1 MGTEEK
7 EQGQHVADGRCAL
20 RSDKERK
27 NVVAFMGPWA
37 VTVCGRGWNG
47 TRGEQRRGRGRAGG
61 REGVGG
67 GRGRGQGRAGGGG
80 GGRRGVAGGRG
91 GSWGRGGWGR
101 AGEGGGGGE
110 DGRKR
115 RWRRLKAEQEVATQA
130 VTHGPGRGGR
140 SPPASPIAGPAG
152 GTALSHPRSPARALD
167 PLRGRKQ
174 VEFTGR
180 GPEGPALLAMG
191 PHLQARHPS
200 QPRAPQGQAFRLEQR
215 AVSPASPHS
224 CWHLWGSHLGAEAGR
239 PRLEPAARVTQGDDS
254 ALL

>member
-7 EQGQHVADGRCAL
+7 EQGQHMADGRCAL
-20 RSDKERK
+20 GSDKERK

-37 VTVCGRGWNG
+37 VVVCGRGWNG
-47 TRGEQRRGRGRAGG
+47 TRGEQRRERGR
-61 REGVGG
+61 V
-67 GRGRGQGRAGGGG
+67 
-80 GGRRGVAGGRG
+80 GGRRGGRG
-91 GSWGRGGWGR
+91 GSWGRGGRGR
-101 AGEGGGGGE
+101 AGEGGGG
-110 DGRKR
+110 KR
-115 RWRRLKAEQEVATQA
+115 RRRRLKAEQEVAAQA

-140 SPPASPIAGPAG
+140 SPPASPIAGPAAG
-152 GTALSHPRSPARALD
+152 IGLSHPRSPARALD

-180 GPEGPALLAMG
+180 GLEGPALLALG

-215 AVSPASPHS
+215 AVSPTSPHS
-224 CWHLWGSHLGAEAGR
+224 CWRLWGSHLGAEAGR